1 MSRIIPARAGQ
12 TACVQGIP
20 GIPPDHP
27 RACGANSDNSSTTT
41 SRSGSSPRVRGKRDR
56 AGNRPAI
63 RRIIPARAGQTRP
76 PARRPR
82 RRPDHPRACGANAVS
97 FQSTARCSGSSP
109 RVRGK
114 LVSSART
121 AFHDRI
127 IPARAGQTVHTVT
140 PLSKTPDHPRACG
153 ANAVVRVDVRVSIG
167 SSPRVRGKPVTSDD
181 FTVFERII
189 PARAGQTSWHGQHTR
204 VHSDH
209 PRACGANSPMTSFF
223 AP

>member
-1 MSRIIPARAGQ
+1 M
-12 TACVQGIP
+12 
-20 GIPPDHP
+20 
-27 RACGANSDNSSTTT
+27 
-41 SRSGSSPRVRGKRDR
+41 RGKRPCVGIVR
-56 AGNRPAI
+56 RP

-167 SSPRVRGKPVTSDD
+167 SSPRVRGKHGPVGE
-181 FTVFERII
+181 VANIHRII
-189 PARAGQTSWHGQHTR
+189 PARAGQTRSRNTR
-204 VHSDH
+204 ARVASDH
-209 PRACGANSPMTSFF
+209 PRACGANAVQSKGCPAVDGSSPRVRGKRHRRQSDQ
-223 AP
+223 